1 MRRDAQE
8 LSVNSLIAMII
19 RHTYINTFIERD
31 NPD

>member
-8 LSVNSLIAMII
+8 LSVMSHIAMFI
-19 RHTYINTFIERD
+19 RHPYIKTFIERD

>member
-1 MRRDAQE
+1 
-8 LSVNSLIAMII
+8 LLVKPLIALFI

>member
-1 MRRDAQE
+1 MRRDTQH
-8 LSVNSLIAMII
+8 LLVKPLIALFI